1 MQDFEAMGLFW
12 TPDNP
17 GQQHQGVLTHI
28 DGQKTLLKLAG
39 FNSATIHD
47 LGLEPQSLIPTEIG
61 EVIHGN
67 TTQGQITLFVWYKTY
82 SESGQLLSG
91 SWATES
97 ITALELIVQ
106 AHCDQNISI
115 ISWTVELEK
124 VKEWVHLGFRRL
136 NKAFDQGQTPL
147 GTLHIGTTQSTLANV
162 TGQHVTH
169 TTKATMEYDLPQT
182 FSQARQDIAAL
193 EQIITLATGIRS
205 APQNINMRSD
215 NSEQSFDFYSRML
228 QGSRNNHEQ
237 SAFHAPLPYQSI
249 AGSGIAK
256 WIGHHRAFELPLHAM
271 LNMQRDNPTNTV
283 SEVDFLT
290 AWLAAEFYF
299 GQEDTN
305 QEKLARFASD
315 FCTAKEKQAI
325 NVQRWAEAVAK
336 ARNDIVHMNKPQ
348 PEPALWI
355 ESAEVLRMLVTRKL
369 LDWCDLDWTQYSTGF
384 GHQQMLNR
392 LAHTMEQIS

>member
-17 GQQHQGVLTHI
+17 GQQQQGVLTHI
-28 DGQKTLLKLAG
+28 NGQETLLKLAG

-47 LGLEPQSLIPTEIG
+47 FGHEPQSLIPSEIG

-67 TTQGQITLFVWYKTY
+67 TTQGQITLFGWYKTY
-82 SESGQLLSG
+82 AESGQHLSG
-91 SWATES
+91 SWAIES

-106 AHCDQNISI
+106 AHCDQNISV

-147 GTLHIGTTQSTLANV
+147 GTLHIGTTQSTQANV

-205 APQNINMRSD
+205 APQNVNMQSD
-215 NSEQSFDFYSRML
+215 SSEQSFDFYSRML
-228 QGSRNNHEQ
+228 QGSRNNYEP

-305 QEKLARFASD
+305 QEKLARFAGD
-315 FCTAKEKQAI
+315 FCTAEEKQAI